1 MAMQELGRLRRFP
14 CLHCAAA
21 TNIPGQRRHR
31 LFDLQSTFPVRPPS
45 RDLEI
50 RRLLLLSSQVFAT
63 ASVKRSSSSKG
74 QGAATRTR
82 GFKGFETLQP
92 KMPIQVRPV
101 KPVELTSRERT

>member
-1 MAMQELGRLRRFP
+1 MAMQELGRLRRFS

-50 RRLLLLSSQVFAT
+50 RRLLLLSSQVFGET
-63 ASVKRSSSSKG
+63 KFVVERSRRCDADEG
-74 QGAATRTR
+74 VQGFRN
-82 GFKGFETLQP
+82 
-92 KMPIQVRPV
+92 
-101 KPVELTSRERT
+101 TSA